1 MYFSLNDI
9 STPELQLTKNK
20 LAAGKFTVATGADG
34 NINVSRPAYDPDTGT
49 KVADAVFISV
59 QPSDIIASQVDA
71 QARNNYITNIR
82 TAVGL

>member
-9 STPELQLTKNK
+9 STPELLQIKVK

-34 NINVSRPAYDPDTGT
+34 NINVSKPAYDPDTGT
-49 KVADAVFISV
+49 KVADAVFISIH
-59 QPSDIIASQVDA
+59 PSDIIASQVDA
-71 QARNNYITNIR
+71 QTRNNYITNIR